1 MFVDNRGWPPPA
13 PWQPERPI
21 RRLTIRQARVMR
33 NIVVFNLLM
42 LIFGPLAGVTLLDA
56 VAAALR

>member
-1 MFVDNRGWPPPA
+1 MFVDNRDWPPPP
-13 PWQPERPI
+13 PWQPNRPV
-21 RRLTIRQARVMR
+21 RLLNPGQARVMR

>member
-1 MFVDNRGWPPPA
+1 MFVDNRNWPPPP
-13 PWQPERPI
+13 PWQPERPV
-21 RRLTIRQARVMR
+21 RRLTVKQARVMR

-56 VAAALR
+56 VVAALR